1 MVFKSQQQHTG
12 HLHNPED
19 STQPKVELE
28 VPDDES
34 ISKATK
40 AYLNP
45 KTKASTSSSSSN
57 PYAHI
62 SNYSHEATTVPPY
75 VLYGIAN
82 SNKPQDSRKGYD
94 NTNHIGQTV
103 QDPFISS
110 LNNNWGT
117 FFQTVNS
124 TPAYAEGVLNHDSE
138 ALKNLPALSGK
149 WGGDERLKRYLNH
162 PESHTD
168 SNLSEKKW
176 YQRNGG
182 AGTSDVSSDDNDY
195 SKTRSKAGYWMST
208 DRRSEW
214 KPTLKR
220 LFLYN
225 NYIPLFFRIFIIALS
240 IIALALSCDIFR
252 LSRKTVRYTNDQTGT
267 ITQQPSTIMAICVQS
282 IAMAYLIYITYDEFN
297 AKPLGIRNP
306 LAKIRLILLDLL
318 FIIFSSANLSLAF
331 NTLYDGRWVC
341 AIDQYS
347 RYPKVDSICSEQKA
361 LSAFLF
367 LVLVM
372 WVSTFTISILR
383 VIEKVSSPGL

>member
-1 MVFKSQQQHTG
+1 MASANQQR
-12 HLHNPED
+12 
-19 STQPKVELE
+19 QPQDGVPRVSIDVPSDDPLSKV
-28 VPDDES
+28 
-34 ISKATK
+34 TK

-45 KTKASTSSSSSN
+45 KTKTSNSTSASTN
-57 PYAHI
+57 PYSHI

-82 SNKPQDSRKGYD
+82 SAKQQDSKKGYT

-117 FFQTVNS
+117 FFQTVDS
-124 TPAYAEGVLNHDSE
+124 TPAYAEGVLNHDTE
-138 ALKNLPALSGK
+138 ALKGLPDLSGK
-149 WGGDERLKRYLNH
+149 WGGDERLKHYLNNQSSY
-162 PESHTD
+162 PD

-176 YQRNGG
+176 YQK
-182 AGTSDVSSDDNDY
+182 TSSKSDLSSDDNDY

-208 DRRSEW
+208 ERRDEW

-225 NYIPLFFRIFIIALS
+225 NYIPLFFRIFIIILS
-240 IIALALSCDIFR
+240 IVALALSADIFR
-252 LSRKTVRYTNDQTGT
+252 LSKKRVRYSNDETGT

-282 IAMAYLIYITYDEFN
+282 IAMVYLIYITWDEFN

-318 FIIFSSANLSLAF
+318 FIIFSSANLSLSF

-341 AIDQYS
+341 QIDEYS
-347 RYPKVDSICSEQKA
+347 MYPKVESICDKQRA
-361 LSAFLF
+361 LAAFLF

-372 WVSTFTISILR
+372 WVSTFTVSILR

>member
-1 MVFKSQQQHTG
+1 MTSANEGQNT
-12 HLHNPED
+12 P
-19 STQPKVELE
+19 PKVEID
-28 VPDDES
+28 VAGDEAL
-34 ISKATK
+34 SKVSK

-45 KTKASTSSSSSN
+45 KTRPSNSTSTSIN
-57 PYAHI
+57 PYSQI

-82 SNKPQDSRKGYD
+82 STKQQDTRKGYGNTD
-94 NTNHIGQTV
+94 NIGQTAH
-103 QDPFISS
+103 DPFISS

-117 FFQTVNS
+117 FFQTVDS
-124 TPAYAEGVLNHDSE
+124 TPAYAEGVLNHDTE
-138 ALKNLPALSGK
+138 ALKALPDLSGK
-149 WGGDERLKRYLNH
+149 WGGDERLKHYLNNQGSF
-162 PESHTD
+162 PD
-168 SNLSEKKW
+168 SSVSEKRRFQKSS
-176 YQRNGG
+176 
-182 AGTSDVSSDDNDY
+182 TKSDLSSDDNDY

-208 DRRSEW
+208 ERRDEW

-225 NYIPLFFRIFIIALS
+225 NYIPLFFRIFIIVLS
-240 IIALALSCDIFR
+240 IVALALSADIFR
-252 LSRKTVRYTNDQTGT
+252 LSRKRVRYTNDETGT

-282 IAMAYLIYITYDEFN
+282 IAMVYLIYITCDEFN

-318 FIIFSSANLSLAF
+318 FIIFSSANLSLSF

-341 AIDQYS
+341 SIDEYS
-347 RYPKVDSICSEQKA
+347 RYPKVESICEKQKA
-361 LSAFLF
+361 LAAFLF

-372 WVSTFTISILR
+372 WVSTFTVSILR